1 MGLTKILMSVKG
13 LDTQEIPQRNNIRA
27 MVNQPYPWPR
37 PKDEQNKT
45 DKLLLV
51 FGVMHVIVKFKKDKG
66 NALKKH
72 ILKDIVS
79 RGFDV
84 KIEGIQEKHQ
94 QAIEEKDTVLALL
107 SDDLQDSDNQIQ
119 AIQYKNVALQAQRDM
134 YKEQLQK
141 YQDIITHLKKR
152 HVLHA
157 NNQEKTTLL

>member
-1 MGLTKILMSVKG
+1 MSVKG

-45 DKLLLV
+45 DKLLSV
-51 FGVMHVIVKFKKDKG
+51 FDVMHVIVKFKKGKG

-84 KIEGIQEKHQ
+84 KIEEIQEKHQ
-94 QAIEEKDTVLALL
+94 QAIGEKVTVLALL

-119 AIQYKNVALQAQRDM
+119 AIQYKNVAL
-134 YKEQLQK
+134 
-141 YQDIITHLKKR
+141 
-152 HVLHA
+152 
-157 NNQEKTTLL
+157 